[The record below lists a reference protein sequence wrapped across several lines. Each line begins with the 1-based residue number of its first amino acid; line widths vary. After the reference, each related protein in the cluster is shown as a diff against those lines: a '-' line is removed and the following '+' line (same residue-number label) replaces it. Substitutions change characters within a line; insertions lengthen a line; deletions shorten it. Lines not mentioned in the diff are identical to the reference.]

1 MTGNLCNWSSFWSAP
16 IKKVFVNS
24 SSAVR
29 KTFFALLLAMLLM
42 TLDTYTSLFESTKSE
57 LSKAIIPLQL
67 VANFP
72 YKVKEW
78 VGMNTTSR
86 TKLEQKN
93 VSLEK
98 ERLIL
103 LGQLQRSAEL
113 AAENLRLRQLL
124 NATELLMQ
132 SVLVTEVIG
141 VSPNPVNHTVTI
153 DRGTSDSV
161 YIGQPVLDA
170 EGLMG
175 QVIDV
180 YENYSKVLLIT
191 DMNHAL
197 PVQVLRNGLRSIVE
211 GTSDFNL
218 MSLRFVSPTVDIKE
232 GDKLVSS
239 GLGGRF
245 PMGYPVGTVS
255 SIHQKPGNKFM
266 DIQVTPSA
274 KLDRSRHLLL
284 VFTLK
289 NGDVARDI
297 NE

>member
-1 MTGNLCNWSSFWSAP
+1 M
-16 IKKVFVNS
+16 
-24 SSAVR
+24 R
-29 KTFFALLLAMLLM
+29 KTFFALLLALFLM
-42 TLDTYTSLFESTKSE
+42 TLDRYTSVFESTKSNI
-57 LSKAIIPLQL
+57 SKAIIPLQL

-72 YKVKEW
+72 SRVFDW
-78 VGMNTTSR
+78 VGMNATSR

-141 VSPNPVNHTVTI
+141 VSPNPVDHTVTV
-153 DRGTSDSV
+153 DRGTNDDV
-161 YIGQPVLDA
+161 FVGQPVLDA

-175 QVIDV
+175 QVV
-180 YENYSKVLLIT
+180 EVFENYSKVLLIT
-191 DMNHAL
+191 DINHAL
-197 PVQVLRNGLRSIVE
+197 PVQVQRNGLRSIVE
-211 GTSDFNL
+211 GTSDYNE
-218 MSLRFVSPTVDIKE
+218 MSLRFVSPTVDIEE

-245 PMGYPVGTVS
+245 PKGYPVGSVA
-255 SIHQKPGNKFM
+255 SIHQRPGEKFLE
-266 DIQVTPSA
+266 IKVTPSA

-284 VFTLK
+284 VFTLED
-289 NGDVARDI
+289 GDVTRDL

>member
-1 MTGNLCNWSSFWSAP
+1 M
-16 IKKVFVNS
+16 KKVFVNS

-29 KTFFALLLAMLLM
+29 KTFFALLLALLLM
-42 TLDTYTSLFESTKSE
+42 TVDNYTSVFDSTKSDISQ
-57 LSKAIIPLQL
+57 LFIPLQL
-67 VANFP
+67 LANFP
-72 YKVKEW
+72 YQMKEW

-141 VSPNPVNHTVTI
+141 VSPNPVNHTVTV
-153 DRGTSDSV
+153 DRGTNDGV

-170 EGLMG
+170 DGLMG
-175 QVIDV
+175 QVVEV

-191 DMNHAL
+191 DINHAL

-211 GTSDFNL
+211 GISDFNL
-218 MSLRFVSPTVDIKE
+218 MALRFVSPTVDIVE

-255 SIHQKPGNKFM
+255 SISQKPGEKFM
-266 DIQVTPSA
+266 EIKVIPSA

-284 VFTLK
+284 VFTIK
-289 NGDVARDI
+289 DGDVTRDI

>member
-1 MTGNLCNWSSFWSAP
+1 
-16 IKKVFVNS
+16 
-24 SSAVR
+24 
-29 KTFFALLLAMLLM
+29 
-42 TLDTYTSLFESTKSE
+42 
-57 LSKAIIPLQL
+57 
-67 VANFP
+67 
-72 YKVKEW
+72 
-78 VGMNTTSR
+78 MNTTSR
-86 TKLEQKN
+86 TKLEQKT

-141 VSPNPVNHTVTI
+141 VSPSPVNHNVTV
-153 DRGTSDSV
+153 DRGANDAV

-175 QVIDV
+175 QVTQVFDD
-180 YENYSKVLLIT
+180 YSRVLLIT
-191 DMNHAL
+191 DINHAL

-211 GTSDFNL
+211 GTSDYNE
-218 MSLRFVSPTVDIKE
+218 MSLRFVSPTVDIEE
-232 GDKLVSS
+232 GDQLVSS

-245 PMGYPVGTVS
+245 PMGYPVGTVT
-255 SIHQKPGNKFM
+255 SISQKPGEKFM
-266 DIQVTPSA
+266 DIKVTPSA

-289 NGDVARDI
+289 DGDVTRVVD
-297 NE
+297 E

>member
-1 MTGNLCNWSSFWSAP
+1 
-16 IKKVFVNS
+16 
-24 SSAVR
+24 VR
-29 KTFFALLLAMLLM
+29 KTFFALLLALLLM
-42 TLDTYTSLFESTKSE
+42 TLDTYTSLFESAKSE
-57 LSKAIIPLQL
+57 LSKATIPLQL
-67 VANFP
+67 LADFP
-72 YKVKEW
+72 YQVKQW
-78 VGMNTTSR
+78 VGMSTTSR

-153 DRGTSDSV
+153 DRGTNDDV

-170 EGLMG
+170 DGLMG
-175 QVIDV
+175 QVVEVFD
-180 YENYSKVLLIT
+180 NYSKVLLIT
-191 DMNHAL
+191 DINHAL

-211 GTSDFNL
+211 GTSDYNQ
-218 MSLRFVSPTVDIKE
+218 MSLMFVSPTVDIEE

-245 PMGYPVGTVS
+245 PMGYPVGTVA
-255 SIHQKPGNKFM
+255 SISQKPGEKFM
-266 DIQVTPSA
+266 QIKVTPSA

-289 NGDVARDI
+289 DGDVTRDV

>member
-1 MTGNLCNWSSFWSAP
+1 
-16 IKKVFVNS
+16 
-24 SSAVR
+24 VR
-29 KTFFALLLAMLLM
+29 KTFFALLLALLVM
-42 TLDTYTSLFESTKSE
+42 TLDSYTTIFESTKSNI
-57 LSKAIIPLQL
+57 SKAIIPLQL

-72 YKVKEW
+72 YQVKDW

-141 VSPNPVNHTVTI
+141 VSPNPVSHTVTV
-153 DRGTSDSV
+153 DRGAEDGV

-170 EGLMG
+170 DGLMG
-175 QVIDV
+175 QVIEV

-191 DMNHAL
+191 DLNHAL
-197 PVQVLRNGLRSIVE
+197 PVQVSRNGLRSIVE

-218 MSLRFVSPTVDIKE
+218 MSLRFVSPTVDIEE

-255 SIHQKPGNKFM
+255 SIIQKPGEKFLQ
-266 DIQVTPSA
+266 INVTPSA

-289 NGDVARDI
+289 NGDVARDL
-297 NE
+297 NEQ

>member
-1 MTGNLCNWSSFWSAP
+1 
-16 IKKVFVNS
+16 
-24 SSAVR
+24 
-29 KTFFALLLAMLLM
+29 M
-42 TLDTYTSLFESTKSE
+42 TLDTYTSLFESAKSNI
-57 LSKAIIPLQL
+57 SKATIPLQL

-72 YKVKEW
+72 YKFKDW
-78 VGMNTTSR
+78 VGMSATSR

-141 VSPNPVNHTVTI
+141 VSPNPVDHTVTV
-153 DRGTSDSV
+153 DRGTNDDV
-161 YIGQPVLDA
+161 FVGQPVLDA

-175 QVIDV
+175 QVVEVFD
-180 YENYSKVLLIT
+180 NYSKVLLIT
-191 DMNHAL
+191 DFNHAL
-197 PVQVLRNGLRSIVE
+197 PVQVQRNGLRSIVE
-211 GTSDFNL
+211 GTSDYNE
-218 MSLRFVSPTVDIKE
+218 MSLRFVSPTMDIEE

-245 PMGYPVGTVS
+245 PMGYPVGSVS
-255 SIHQKPGNKFM
+255 SISQKPGEKFLEVT
-266 DIQVTPSA
+266 VTPSA

-284 VFTLK
+284 VFNLK
-289 NGDVARDI
+289 DGDVTRDL

>member
-1 MTGNLCNWSSFWSAP
+1 
-16 IKKVFVNS
+16 
-24 SSAVR
+24 
-29 KTFFALLLAMLLM
+29 M
-42 TLDTYTSLFESTKSE
+42 TLDRYTPIFESTKSYA
-57 LSKAIIPLQL
+57 SKVIIPLQL

-72 YKVKEW
+72 SQITEW
-78 VGMNTTSR
+78 MGMKTTSR

-124 NATELLMQ
+124 NATELLMH

-141 VSPNPVNHTVTI
+141 VSPNPVSHTVTV
-153 DRGTSDSV
+153 DRGTNDGV

-170 EGLMG
+170 DGLMG
-175 QVIDV
+175 QVYEV
-180 YENYSKVLLIT
+180 YENYSRVLLIT
-191 DMNHAL
+191 DINHAL
-197 PVQVLRNGLRSIVE
+197 PVQVSRNGLRSIVE
-211 GTSDFNL
+211 GTSDYNL

-245 PMGYPVGTVS
+245 PMGYPVGSVT
-255 SIHQKPGNKFM
+255 SIDENPGEKFLQ
-266 DIQVTPSA
+266 IHVTPSA
-274 KLDRSRHLLL
+274 KLDRSRYLLL
-284 VFTLK
+284 VFTLED
-289 NGDVARDI
+289 GDVSREI

>member
-1 MTGNLCNWSSFWSAP
+1 
-16 IKKVFVNS
+16 V
-24 SSAVR
+24 VR
-29 KTFFALLLAMLLM
+29 KTFFALLLALFLM
-42 TLDTYTSLFESTKSE
+42 TLDTYTSIFESTKSDI
-57 LSKAIIPLQL
+57 SKATVPLQL
-67 VANFP
+67 LANFP
-72 YKVKEW
+72 YKFKEW
-78 VGMNTTSR
+78 VGMSATSR

-141 VSPNPVNHTVTI
+141 VSPNPINHNVTV
-153 DRGTSDSV
+153 DRGSKDGV

-170 EGLMG
+170 DGLMG
-175 QVIDV
+175 QVVEV
-180 YENYSKVLLIT
+180 YDNYSKVLLIT
-191 DMNHAL
+191 DINHAL

-211 GTSDFNL
+211 GTSDYNE
-218 MSLRFVSPTVDIKE
+218 MSLRFVSPTVDIEE
-232 GDKLVSS
+232 GDELVSS

-245 PMGYPVGTVS
+245 PMGYPVGTVA
-255 SIHQKPGNKFM
+255 SIKQRSGEKFM
-266 DIQVTPSA
+266 QIKVTPSA

-289 NGDVARDI
+289 DGDVIIRDI
-297 NE
+297 NEQ

>member
-1 MTGNLCNWSSFWSAP
+1 
-16 IKKVFVNS
+16 
-24 SSAVR
+24 
-29 KTFFALLLAMLLM
+29 
-42 TLDTYTSLFESTKSE
+42 
-57 LSKAIIPLQL
+57 
-67 VANFP
+67 
-72 YKVKEW
+72 
-78 VGMNTTSR
+78 
-86 TKLEQKN
+86 
-93 VSLEK
+93 
-98 ERLIL
+98 
-103 LGQLQRSAEL
+103 
-113 AAENLRLRQLL
+113 
-124 NATELLMQ
+124 MQ

-180 YENYSKVLLIT
+180 YENYSKVILIT

>member
-1 MTGNLCNWSSFWSAP
+1 
-16 IKKVFVNS
+16 
-24 SSAVR
+24 
-29 KTFFALLLAMLLM
+29 M
-42 TLDTYTSLFESTKSE
+42 TLDSYTSFFETSKSNI
-57 LSKAIIPLQL
+57 SKAIIPLQL
-67 VANFP
+67 AANFP
-72 YKVKEW
+72 HTVKEW
-78 VGMNTTSR
+78 VSMNTTSR

-141 VSPNPVNHTVTI
+141 VSPNPVNHTVTV
-153 DRGTSDSV
+153 DRGTNDGV

-175 QVIDV
+175 QVVEV

-191 DMNHAL
+191 DINHAL

-218 MSLRFVSPTVDIKE
+218 MSLRFVSPTVDIEE

-255 SIHQKPGNKFM
+255 SISQNSGEKFM
-266 DIQVTPSA
+266 KINVTPSA

-289 NGDVARDI
+289 DGDVARDV
-297 NE
+297 NEQK

>member
-1 MTGNLCNWSSFWSAP
+1 
-16 IKKVFVNS
+16 
-24 SSAVR
+24 VR

-42 TLDTYTSLFESTKSE
+42 TVDNYTSVFDSTKSDISQ
-57 LSKAIIPLQL
+57 LFIPLQL
-67 VANFP
+67 LANFP
-72 YKVKEW
+72 YQMKEW

-141 VSPNPVNHTVTI
+141 VSPNPVNHTVTV
-153 DRGTSDSV
+153 DRGTNDGV

-170 EGLMG
+170 DGLMG
-175 QVIDV
+175 QVVEV

-191 DMNHAL
+191 DINHAL

-211 GTSDFNL
+211 GISDFNL
-218 MSLRFVSPTVDIKE
+218 MALRFVSPTVDIEE

-255 SIHQKPGNKFM
+255 SISQKPGEKFM
-266 DIQVTPSA
+266 EIKVIPSA

-284 VFTLK
+284 VFTIK
-289 NGDVARDI
+289 DGDVTRDI

>member
-1 MTGNLCNWSSFWSAP
+1 MTGNLCNWSRFWSAP

-180 YENYSKVLLIT
+180 YENYSKVILIT

>member
-1 MTGNLCNWSSFWSAP
+1 
-16 IKKVFVNS
+16 
-24 SSAVR
+24 
-29 KTFFALLLAMLLM
+29 M
-42 TLDTYTSLFESTKSE
+42 TLDNYTSIFESTKSDISE
-57 LSKAIIPLQL
+57 ATIPLQL
-67 VANFP
+67 LADFP
-72 YKVKEW
+72 YQVKQW
-78 VGMNTTSR
+78 VSMSTISR

-141 VSPNPVNHTVTI
+141 VSPNPVNHSVTI
-153 DRGTSDSV
+153 DRGANDGV

-170 EGLMG
+170 DGLMG
-175 QVIDV
+175 QVVEVFD
-180 YENYSKVLLIT
+180 NYSKVLLIT
-191 DMNHAL
+191 DINHAL

-211 GTSDFNL
+211 GTSDYNE
-218 MSLRFVSPTVDIKE
+218 MSLRFVSPTVDIEE

-255 SIHQKPGNKFM
+255 SISQQPGKKFM
-266 DIQVTPSA
+266 QITVTPSA

-289 NGDVARDI
+289 DGDVTRDI

>member
-1 MTGNLCNWSSFWSAP
+1 
-16 IKKVFVNS
+16 
-24 SSAVR
+24 
-29 KTFFALLLAMLLM
+29 M
-42 TLDTYTSLFESTKSE
+42 TLDTYTSLFESAKSE
-57 LSKAIIPLQL
+57 LSKATIPLQL
-67 VANFP
+67 LADFP
-72 YKVKEW
+72 YQVKQW
-78 VGMNTTSR
+78 VGMSTTSR

-153 DRGTSDSV
+153 DRGTNDDV
-161 YIGQPVLDA
+161 YVGQPVLDA

-175 QVIDV
+175 QVVEVFD
-180 YENYSKVLLIT
+180 NYSKVLLIT
-191 DMNHAL
+191 DINHAL

-211 GTSDFNL
+211 GTSDFNQ
-218 MSLRFVSPTVDIKE
+218 MSLRFVSPTVDIEE

-245 PMGYPVGTVS
+245 PMGYPVGTVA
-255 SIHQKPGNKFM
+255 SISQKPGEKFM
-266 DIQVTPSA
+266 QIKVTPSA

-289 NGDVARDI
+289 DGDVTRDI

>member
-1 MTGNLCNWSSFWSAP
+1 MKN
-16 IKKVFVNS
+16 VFVNS

-29 KTFFALLLAMLLM
+29 KTFFALLFALLLM
-42 TLDTYTSLFESTKSE
+42 TLDTYTSLFESAKSNI
-57 LSKAIIPLQL
+57 SKATIPLQL

-72 YKVKEW
+72 YKFKDW
-78 VGMNTTSR
+78 VGMSATSR

-141 VSPNPVNHTVTI
+141 VSPNPVDHTVTV
-153 DRGTSDSV
+153 DRGTNDDV
-161 YIGQPVLDA
+161 FVGQPVLDA

-175 QVIDV
+175 QVVEVFD
-180 YENYSKVLLIT
+180 NYSKVLLIT
-191 DMNHAL
+191 DFNHAL
-197 PVQVLRNGLRSIVE
+197 PVQVQRNGLRSIVE
-211 GTSDFNL
+211 GTSDYNE
-218 MSLRFVSPTVDIKE
+218 MSLRFVSPTMDIEE

-245 PMGYPVGTVS
+245 PMGYPVGSVS
-255 SIHQKPGNKFM
+255 SISQKPGEKFLEVT
-266 DIQVTPSA
+266 VTPSA

-284 VFTLK
+284 VFNLK
-289 NGDVARDI
+289 DGDVTRDL

>member
-1 MTGNLCNWSSFWSAP
+1 
-16 IKKVFVNS
+16 
-24 SSAVR
+24 
-29 KTFFALLLAMLLM
+29 MLLM

-93 VSLEK
+93 VSLKK

-180 YENYSKVLLIT
+180 YENYSKVILIT